1 MQTIVDHHHAS
12 DQKSATKVRFSEP
25 GDEKDGN
32 NEDDTKVTHTKKSIN
47 KNSIKRMNT
56 NGKLNYLYSKGK

>member
-32 NEDDTKVTHTKKSIN
+32 NEDDTKVIHKKLMNNNSMKKIN
-47 KNSIKRMNT
+47 T
-56 NGKLNYLYSKGK
+56 DGKLYYLYSKGK